1 MSTLESAE
9 AMRLGH
15 EIGAIRPGLVAD
27 LMSVAGDPAADIAA
41 LGDAVDVIQAGRP
54 VKLGRRALV

>member
-1 MSTLESAE
+1 
-9 AMRLGH
+9 MRLGH
-15 EIGAIRPGLVAD
+15 EIGAIRTGLAAD

-41 LGDAVDVIQAGRP
+41 LGDAVDVIQGGRP